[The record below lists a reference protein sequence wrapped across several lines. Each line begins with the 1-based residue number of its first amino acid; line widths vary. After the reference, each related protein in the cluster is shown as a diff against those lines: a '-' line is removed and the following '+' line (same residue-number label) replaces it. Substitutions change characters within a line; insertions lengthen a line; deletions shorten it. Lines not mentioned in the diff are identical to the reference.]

1 MRRKLVTVAAA
12 GVLGLSGIAVA
23 GPVLAATGAT
33 GAAAAVT
40 SRVDAIKSA
49 LSGLVKD
56 GTLTQAQAD
65 KVATTLDKAGP
76 AAGLGPRGFGP
87 RGFGPGGHGPFG
99 HGPGGDLGTAATTL
113 KMTEANLRTALE
125 SGKSLAAI
133 AKTQGV
139 PVQTLS
145 AALVKA
151 ERQQIEAAVTAGR
164 LTRAQADRF
173 LKDVT
178 TRVTDRVNNTRP
190 WGPRHGFD
198 GRPGPGAAPRAPG
211 APAPSTTAPAAP
223 APTQTS

>member
-1 MRRKLVTVAAA
+1 MRKKILTVAAA
-12 GVLGLSGIAVA
+12 GVLGVSGIAVA
-23 GPVLAATGAT
+23 GPVLAASGAT

-40 SRVDAIKSA
+40 SRVDAIKQA

-76 AAGLGPRGFGP
+76 RDGFGP
-87 RGFGPGGHGPFG
+87 RGFGPGGHGRFG

-133 AKTQGV
+133 ARTQGV
-139 PVQTLS
+139 PVKTLI

-151 ERQQIEAAVTAGR
+151 ERQEIEQAVTAGQ

-173 LKDVT
+173 LTEVT
-178 TRVTDRVNNTRP
+178 ARVTDRVNNART
-190 WGPRHGFD
+190 WGHRHGFD
-198 GRPGPGAAPRAPG
+198 GDRGAPG
-211 APAPSTTAPAAP
+211 LPAPSGSAPSGSAPTAP